1 MKYAF
6 IGAGKMASA
15 IIHGMLRGKVCNASD
30 IFVSCPEPDLLQ
42 SLSDATAV
50 QILTDRKSVV

>member
-30 IFVSCPEPDLLQ
+30 I
-42 SLSDATAV
+42 LSPVPSPIFSRA
-50 QILTDRKSVV
+50 